1 MAKLMTTYR
10 AIERG
15 SWKVKAEG
23 KHGGAIGRSA
33 LRVLETFLFVLY
45 RPGKAL
51 CLPYEGIAE
60 AALLSR
66 RTVPS
71 AQLTDG
77 FIVQPSTGSR
87 PRPWWPRAPWPRQSR
102 APAIRPREDIRRRWC
117 GPFASLLIF
126 GDRLYQR
133 AIRGDEF
140 VPIVAGS
147 PLSSSSRSARS
158 AKMHVSSTIPG
169 RYCGLVDEWL
179 TAGGS
184 GR

>member
-87 PRPWWPRAPWPRQSR
+87 PRPRWPRAPWPANR
-102 APAIRPREDIRRRWC
+102 ALPPSGLAK
-117 GPFASLLIF
+117 IF
-126 GDRLYQR
+126 GDAGAVLSRHCLFL
-133 AIRGDEF
+133 AIAFIIARF
-140 VPIVAGS
+140 AATSLS
-147 PLSSSSRSARS
+147 PSSRGRRCRAVRAAPAARRCMFRPPYPEGI
-158 AKMHVSSTIPG
+158 AA
-169 RYCGLVDEWL
+169 WL
-179 TAGGS
+179 TNG
-184 GR
+184 